1 MNKNQKN
8 YLENYNTRLNILKK
22 RNNSSLERFEE
33 VYPYFKVYK
42 DSNKYQI
49 KMESVKTEINSVN
62 SDIFL
67 MENEIDKKIL
77 NINEMIQRLNKQLKN
92 EKKKNAILKKKK
104 DNLEEGVLTSDQLFE
119 DSLQTYQTNVLDIFL
134 YLFAY
139 LFICKNI
146 YTLIK
151 K

>member
-8 YLENYNTRLNILKK
+8 YLENYSNRLNILKK

-33 VYPYFKVYK
+33 IYPYFKVYK

-77 NINEMIQRLNKQLKN
+77 SINEMIQRLNKQLKN
-92 EKKKNAILKKKK
+92 EKKKNDILKKKK
-104 DNLEEGVLTSDQLFE
+104 KNLEKGVLTSNQLFE